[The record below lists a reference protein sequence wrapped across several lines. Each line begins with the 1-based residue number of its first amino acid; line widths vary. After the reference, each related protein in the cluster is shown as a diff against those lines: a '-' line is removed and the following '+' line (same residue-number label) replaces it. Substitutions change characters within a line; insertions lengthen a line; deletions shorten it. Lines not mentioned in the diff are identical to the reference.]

1 MPALDFPSSPTNG
14 QVFGQYVYDSTKGA
28 WRVSADL
35 LASAT
40 PSPTAPVNPVSGD
53 LWFNTNDGVMF
64 MYLNDGNSSQWVEV
78 KSNTASGSTVAA
90 RVDALEAKPSGLVPI
105 IPTSVAVSSGS
116 ATVSNTGLVTVTSN
130 AGNVSLNGVFTSA
143 YTNYRIIVEFAGTN
157 NDVYLHARMRVNGV
171 DDTVNNYHSGGYQG
185 WSNNTAGTWSASPT
199 TMFFWGLIAALSSG
213 PVPII
218 MEISNPALTTYT
230 KATTLGVVS
239 GSSAGV
245 GAQMIGSALY
255 TSTSYDGITFYAGSG
270 NVAAG
275 VRIKIYGYR

>member
-90 RVDALEAKPSGLVPI
+90 RVDALEAKPSGLVAI
-105 IPTSVAVSSGS
+105 TPTSIAVGSGT
-116 ATVSNTGLVTVTSN
+116 ATVSGSSLVTFTGATN
-130 AGNVSLNGVFTSA
+130 IKLNGVFTSQ
-143 YTNYRIIVEFAGTN
+143 YKSYRIVLDVTSASSVQSVILRYLVAGVEDTGTN
-157 NDVYLHARMRVNGV
+157 NYFAWARSRENSTAASAGAVAASYGFIVDTLTDIGCSATLEIIKPKENAATRYLSNSFGYDNASYAGYSNGV
-171 DDTVNNYHSGGYQG
+171 K
-185 WSNNTAGTWSASPT
+185 AGT
-199 TMFFWGLIAALSSG
+199 
-213 PVPII
+213 
-218 MEISNPALTTYT
+218 
-230 KATTLGVVS
+230 
-239 GSSAGV
+239 
-245 GAQMIGSALY
+245 
-255 TSTSYDGITFYAGSG
+255 TSYDGITFIMASGGTFSGS
-270 NVAAG
+270 VQ
-275 VRIKIYGYR
+275 VYGYR